1 MALCFSMLPSSLS
14 LLYPSLIIQSSN
26 FSLVFPFLFY
36 LPSITSLY
44 EMWPFYFRTLMSRT
58 SFWKVVS
65 FLTFSSDLY
74 FVVLVYFFT
83 ESTPNGRLNAG
94 SEPFVICGN
103 KTQALSFSCVVGYRG
118 KIGPILHWQQLLRG
132 NVINYTNVTSFT
144 STESVVSNLSVE
156 VNYNTIESS
165 YICKTKLSQFGWT
178 SDKLNIQCTSTVLLL
193 VS

>member
-74 FVVLVYFFT
+74 FVVLIYFDT

-103 KTQALSFSCVVGYRG
+103 KMQALSFSCDVGYRG
-118 KIGPILHWQQLLRG
+118 NNKPILYWQQLLRG
-132 NVINYTNVTSFT
+132 NVINCTNVTLDN
-144 STESVVSNLSVE
+144 STGRVVSNLRVE
-156 VNYNTIESS
+156 LNYDTIESS
-165 YICKTKLSQFGWT
+165 YICKTQLSQFSWT
-178 SDKLNIQCTSTVLLL
+178 SDKLNIQCTSTVLLIG
-193 VS
+193 S